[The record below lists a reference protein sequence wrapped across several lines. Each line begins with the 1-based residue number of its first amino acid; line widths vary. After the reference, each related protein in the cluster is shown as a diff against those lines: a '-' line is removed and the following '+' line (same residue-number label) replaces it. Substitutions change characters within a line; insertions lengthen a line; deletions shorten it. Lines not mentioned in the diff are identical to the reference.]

1 MMGGPFPL
9 ALMKGRS
16 VEQWMHY
23 EPTNEWDA
31 MMKKVAAF
39 HAKHDFA
46 GQNGHDMGYRL
57 ALTIEELGELAA
69 AVTKGKPLEE
79 CAEEMAD
86 VLILLMGHSL
96 AMEVDLKA
104 AFEKKYDRIMQREAL
119 QGRLG
124 VRVTEYR
131 PDPE

>member
-1 MMGGPFPL
+1 MDG
-9 ALMKGRS
+9 KS
-16 VEQWMHY
+16 VDAWMNH
-23 EPTNEWDA
+23 EPADEWEI

-39 HAKHDFA
+39 HAKHNFA

-69 AVTKGKPLEE
+69 AVTKGKPLAE

-104 AFEKKYDRIMQREAL
+104 AFEAKYERIMLREAL

-131 PDPE
+131 PD

>member
-1 MMGGPFPL
+1 ME
-9 ALMKGRS
+9 GRS
-16 VEQWMHY
+16 VDEWMAH
-23 EPTNEWDA
+23 EPQDEWET
-31 MMKKVAAF
+31 MMRKVAMF
-39 HAKHDFA
+39 HKKHDFA
-46 GQNGHDMGYRL
+46 GKNGHDMGYRI
-57 ALTIEELGELAA
+57 ALTVEELGELAA
-69 AVTKGKPLEE
+69 AVTKGKPLDE

-104 AFEKKYDRIMQREAL
+104 AFEKKYARIMQREAL

-131 PDPE
+131 PE